1 MSDGAGEAV
10 ENAPAVATTDPT
22 TTPVARV
29 ASTDAVNNNIGGTSG
44 GDADPTP
51 PAFTE
56 EDLARMEEERVR
68 VQELYLREA
77 DLKRREKAVAVAELS
92 SPESLASMNAE
103 RMRRAENFRLE
114 ALAKKAT
121 RGDDGAPPPPPTA
134 AATSPAIPV
143 ETAWM
148 ERERLER
155 RARYELEAFER
166 RRAAE
171 RAVTAED
178 VLRRKEAEASARRAM
193 AEAMYAPSFVPPPS
207 AVLGPDGGSLS
218 RKSGNDDD
226 GDDDAVETV
235 TLEEVLR
242 GGAATTTTDDDADA
256 DAPGVVER
264 GSETRRDEG
273 DARESGSGGATRGEE
288 GEGDGADDDES
299 RTRAN
304 DVDANDIDANDIDAN
319 DVDANDIDSDDI
331 DAVADRLAADADED
345 EAWDE
350 LDHISG
356 GTIAYGRIPWPNDEL
371 DDISEGSPRRLPAS
385 VERARLDRLAA
396 RFDPNEFLA
405 RYGDRINEADAAR
418 VLEKVREVSRAVEE
432 RRAALRRDS

>member
-10 ENAPAVATTDPT
+10 ENAPAVATTDPP

-29 ASTDAVNNNIGGTSG
+29 ASTDAVVIGGTSG
-44 GDADPTP
+44 GGDDDPTP
-51 PAFTE
+51 PAFST

-92 SPESLASMNAE
+92 SPESLAAMNAE

-121 RGDDGAPPPPPTA
+121 RGKDDAPPPPTA
-134 AATSPAIPV
+134 AAATSPVIPA
-143 ETAWM
+143 EATWM

-155 RARYELEAFER
+155 RRRYELEAYER

-207 AVLGPDGGSLS
+207 AVLGPNGCALGGN
-218 RKSGNDDD
+218 GD
-226 GDDDAVETV
+226 DDDAVETV

-242 GGAATTTTDDDADA
+242 AATTTTADD

-264 GSETRRDEG
+264 GPETRFDEG
-273 DARESGSGGATRGEE
+273 DARGSDSGDATPDEGKGGGA
-288 GEGDGADDDES
+288 ADDNDD
-299 RTRAN
+299 
-304 DVDANDIDANDIDAN
+304 DVDADEIDAI
-319 DVDANDIDSDDI
+319 
-331 DAVADRLAADADED
+331 ADRLAADADED

-350 LDHISG
+350 LDANG
-356 GTIAYGRIPWPNDEL
+356 GVIAYGRIPWPNEL
-371 DDISEGSPRRLPAS
+371 DDISNRRLPAS
-385 VERARLDRLAA
+385 VERARLDRLAS
-396 RFDPNEFLA
+396 RFDPDEFLA
-405 RYGDRINEADAAR
+405 TYGDRVDEADGTR
-418 VLEKVREVSRAVEE
+418 VMEKVREVSRAVQE

>member
-10 ENAPAVATTDPT
+10 ENAPAVATTDPP

-29 ASTDAVNNNIGGTSG
+29 ASTDAVVIGGTSG
-44 GDADPTP
+44 GGDDDPTP
-51 PAFTE
+51 PAFST

-92 SPESLASMNAE
+92 SPESLAAMNAE

-121 RGDDGAPPPPPTA
+121 RGKDDAPPPPTA
-134 AATSPAIPV
+134 AAATSPVIPA
-143 ETAWM
+143 ETTWM

-155 RARYELEAFER
+155 RRRYELEAYER

-207 AVLGPDGGSLS
+207 AVLGPNGSALGGN
-218 RKSGNDDD
+218 GD
-226 GDDDAVETV
+226 DDDAVETV

-242 GGAATTTTDDDADA
+242 AATTTTAADDDADA
-256 DAPGVVER
+256 ADDDAPGVVER
-264 GSETRRDEG
+264 VPETRFDEG
-273 DARESGSGGATRGEE
+273 DARGSDSGDATPDEGKGCGAADEN
-288 GEGDGADDDES
+288 DDDD
-299 RTRAN
+299 N
-304 DVDANDIDANDIDAN
+304 DDDDVDADEIDAI
-319 DVDANDIDSDDI
+319 
-331 DAVADRLAADADED
+331 ADRLAADADED

-350 LDHISG
+350 LDANG
-356 GTIAYGRIPWPNDEL
+356 GVIAYGRIPWPNEL
-371 DDISEGSPRRLPAS
+371 DDISNHRRLPAS
-385 VERARLDRLAA
+385 VERARLDRLAS
-396 RFDPNEFLA
+396 RFDPDEFLA
-405 RYGDRINEADAAR
+405 TYGDRVDEADGTR
-418 VLEKVREVSRAVEE
+418 VMEKVREVSRAVQE